1 MSNPIRFFENLR
13 DIYLRYLDSPFDL
26 RYDDLT
32 AERRQLLDQDGRIYR
47 RPLIEPNPAY
57 RSTGQPFPQV
67 AQAVLGATWQPAEIA
82 AASAFISQ
90 GLFPPNY
97 MLHQHQRDVFEEVVV
112 NGMDAVVT
120 TGTGSGKTECFLL
133 PVVASIVRESATWPA
148 PRPRQPQWD
157 WWNPLYD
164 TIRGRGKKAK
174 RFGPPRVSQRAHEN
188 RHAAIRALILYPLN
202 ALVEDQLARL
212 REALDSA
219 GARAWLN
226 TNRRGNPIYFGR
238 YTGRTPV
245 SGNRTSSNTGRLRD
259 ELRNIEQNAQAVA
272 GTAAERFFQRVD
284 GAEMWSRWDM
294 QDAPP
299 DILITNYSM
308 LNIMLMRSIEATI
321 FDQTRQWLAA
331 SPDRVFHLVV
341 DELHTYRGTPGTEVA
356 YLLRALLDRLGL
368 PPGSDK
374 LRIISSSA
382 SLESG
387 TAGLQYLEQF
397 FARDRNRFRVFDEAT
412 YVVPPNPGAAGALGP
427 HAAAFAQF
435 GQAARTG
442 GAAAIPQAAAALAS
456 TVGAPSPTPG
466 ATYQTSLDA
475 TLIYAQAP
483 DALRLA
489 CTAGQQ
495 IRPRPPKELASLLF
509 QGAPAQQAE
518 DAVDGLL
525 TALSNARSS
534 SGLAPLPM
542 RVHLMLRN
550 LQGLWVC
557 TSPACTQAPARTA
570 PCPVGMLHYVPT
582 LTCQCGSRVLELLYC
597 EACGEVFVGGYRSD
611 TGNAN
616 EWYLT
621 PDHPNLEAAPD
632 LASLDRDY
640 ERFAVFWPATGNLTP
655 TTASWTQKTAGT
667 APGTPSVP
675 RAWRRATLDPVDGK
689 VALGVSAGILG
700 YLYYVPPMHGPNP
713 PPAPSGREAYPAI
726 CPRCD
731 ADWRRRDVITSPIR
745 TQRTG
750 FQKIAQVLSDAL
762 LRDLSRPPFSTMRK
776 LVVFSDSRQDAAKLS
791 AGMRFSHYR
800 DAARQALVDSI
811 TQQGAGPQVFSAQC
825 QGQPLAPQAAAA
837 AAAFA
842 STQPADATAIAM
854 SFNPAT
860 APLPCA
866 TYPGLTNQQAAQQ
879 ILQRAAAGPF
889 RLAQIASDV
898 AVRMLATGMNPAGYS
913 QSVLWTNPQDR
924 KGSWRD
930 LYQWPAGAPPIPKP
944 AAQLTSQQQV
954 HLNRVQDRSQAELMD
969 IVFASGRRSMESLL
983 LALPTA
989 DRIANPPPS
998 HLVLE
1003 GADGA
1008 ILLFGS
1014 RKRLSTHSCPSLNAP
1029 PGYVAGYLAAIAQQN
1044 GVSPN
1049 AFIADV
1055 VNYLAATGCLNTTDY
1070 YLNVPS
1076 LCLLGP
1082 APSFREC
1089 TQCRRLHLNPSGD
1102 LCTNCTSPLGPA
1114 QPTAGAQVAPDYYS
1128 YLATQAGSFF
1138 RLNCEE
1144 LTGQTN
1150 KSDARK
1156 RQRLFQDICLP
1167 APQENPLADP
1177 VDLLSVTTTMEAGVD
1192 IGTLVAVMMANM
1204 PPMRFNY
1211 QQRVGRAGRRGAGV
1225 SVALTLCRGR
1235 SHDDYYFQRPL
1246 RITSDPPPQ
1255 PYVDVRRESIIK
1267 RVLAK
1272 EILRQAFS
1280 SLNLFASGG
1289 GESVHGEFGT
1299 VAGWN
1304 QPPAQPPAGAAPGAT
1319 TAQLVAGW
1327 IQANAAEVT
1336 RVIDV
1341 LLAYCDPLL
1350 QAQRPV
1356 LINYCLQ
1363 QLVPRVTHVSMDP
1376 LFPQDALSERLANAG
1391 VLPMFG
1397 FPTRTRYLFHDTPTR
1412 AYPWP
1417 PDDTVDRELDIA
1429 ISQFAPAAE
1438 TVKDGVI
1445 HTSIGVV
1452 DYRPQGIRPVQAPN
1466 PLGPSIAVGVC
1477 AACQAVDGTQ
1487 PPAAT
1492 CPVCGATP
1500 QQDPAYRTLSIS
1512 QPAGFRT
1519 WFGRSRDFDG
1529 TFEWTP
1535 RASRPKMGVSLLPL
1549 ALSANFEVW
1558 ADQETVYIINDNDGR
1573 LFDFEKLA
1581 QGETWVTREALANVG
1596 VNNPS
1601 IDAGAGID
1609 QRALGSVKRTDVMVL
1624 GIRDWPAGVRTSPAG
1639 DAGLGVRAAL
1649 YSFGF
1654 LARRAA
1660 ADRLDV
1666 HEREIKVGLRV
1677 LRDAAGDIVGQIFI
1691 SDSLENGAGYASL
1704 LGSLAEAEALLRYM
1718 VGQSS
1723 PTFYGFL
1730 VSQQHAGPGPNACTT
1745 SCPDCLRDF
1754 SNLPYHSI
1762 LDWRLGLDLARLAL
1776 DATAPIDFGVPYWQG
1791 VVAAAAGPYFAAM
1804 PGWQPMTFGGLSAGR
1819 KNNRAVIITHPLWD
1833 CNPNRFGPQLANAY
1847 AQAVAAGCQ
1856 QVDFKSVFEL
1866 LRRPF

>member
-13 DIYLRYLDSPFDL
+13 DMYLRYLDSPFDI
-26 RYDDLT
+26 RYDNLT

-57 RSTGQPFPQV
+57 RSTGQSFPQI
-67 AQAVLGATWQPAEIA
+67 AQALLGTTWQPNEIA
-82 AASAFISQ
+82 AASSFISQ
-90 GLFPPNY
+90 GLFPPSY
-97 MLHQHQRDVFEEVVV
+97 TLHQHQHDVFQEVVV
-112 NGMDAVVT
+112 NQMDAVVT

-133 PVVASIVRESATWPA
+133 PVVASIVRESAAWPA
-148 PRPRQPQWD
+148 PGPQPPQYD
-157 WWNPLYD
+157 WWNHF
-164 TIRGRGKKAK
+164 TIRGTRRRWA
-174 RFGPPRVSQRAHEN
+174 PRVSQRAHEH
-188 RHAAIRALILYPLN
+188 RTPAIRALVLYPLN

-212 REALDSA
+212 REALDGA
-219 GARAWLN
+219 GARGWLN
-226 TNRRGNPIYFGR
+226 ANRHGNRIYFGR

-245 SGNRTSSNTGRLRD
+245 SGDRTASNAGRLRD
-259 ELRNIEQNAQAVA
+259 ELRNIEQNAHAVA
-272 GTAAERFFQRVD
+272 RTGAERFFQRVD
-284 GAEMWSRWDM
+284 GSEMWSRWDM

-368 PPGSDK
+368 SPNSDQ

-382 SLESG
+382 SLEG
-387 TAGLQYLEQF
+387 GIAGLQYLEQF
-397 FARDRNRFRVFDEAT
+397 FGRDENRFRVIGGPN
-412 YVVPPNPGAAGALGP
+412 YVVPPNPAAAGALSP
-427 HAAAFAQF
+427 HVAAFAQF
-435 GQAARTG
+435 GQVARAGGVAAIAPATG
-442 GAAAIPQAAAALAS
+442 ALAAA
-456 TVGAPSPTPG
+456 VGAPPG
-466 ATYQTSLDA
+466 APGTPYQESLEA
-475 TLIYAQAP
+475 TVVYAQAP

-489 CTAGQQ
+489 CMAGQQ
-495 IRPRPPKELASLLF
+495 IVPRTPEELAPLLF
-509 QGAPAQQAE
+509 PGAPAQQAE

-534 SGLAPLPM
+534 AGLAPLPM

-557 TSPACTQAPARTA
+557 TNPGCTQAPARNG
-570 PCPVGMLHYVPT
+570 PCPCGTLHYVPT

-597 EACGEVFVGGYRSD
+597 EACGEVLVGGYRSD

-640 ERFAVFWPATGNLTP
+640 ERFAVFWPAAGNLVP
-655 TTASWTQKTAGT
+655 TTAAWTQKTAGT
-667 APGTPSVP
+667 PTGAPSVP
-675 RAWRRATLDPVDGK
+675 RAWRQATLDPVDGK
-689 VALGVSAGILG
+689 VGLGVSTGVPG
-700 YLYYVPPMHGPNP
+700 YLYYVPSMHGPNP
-713 PPAPSGREAYPAI
+713 PAAPSGREAYPAI

-731 ADWRRRDVITSPIR
+731 ADWRGRDVITSPIR

-750 FQKIAQVLSDAL
+750 FQKIAQVLSDVL
-762 LRDLSRPPFSTMRK
+762 LRDLSRPPFSTSRK

-800 DAARQALVDSI
+800 DAARQALVDSVS
-811 TQQGAGPQVFSAQC
+811 QQGAGPQAFAAQS
-825 QGQPLAPQAAAA
+825 QGQPLSSQAAAA

-842 STQPADATAIAM
+842 STQPVDATAVAM
-854 SFNPAT
+854 SFNPTT
-860 APLPCA
+860 APLPCP

-889 RLAQIASDV
+889 RLTQIVADV
-898 AVRMLATGMNPAGYS
+898 AARMLAVGMNPAGYS
-913 QSVLWTNPQDR
+913 QNVLWTDPQDR
-924 KGSWRD
+924 DGSWRD

-944 AAQLTSQQQV
+944 ATQLTLQQQG

-969 IVFASGRRSMESLL
+969 IIFASGRRSIESLL
-983 LALPTA
+983 LALPTV
-989 DRIANPPPS
+989 DRISNPPPS
-998 HLVLE
+998 QLVLE

-1008 ILLFGS
+1008 IFLFGS
-1014 RKRLSTHSCPSLNAP
+1014 RKRLSTHACSSISAP
-1029 PGYVAGYLAAIAQQN
+1029 PGYVAGYLAAVAQQN
-1044 GVSPN
+1044 GVNPN
-1049 AFIADV
+1049 ALIADV
-1055 VNYLAATGCLNTTDY
+1055 INYLAASGCLNTAHY
-1070 YLNVPS
+1070 YLNVS
-1076 LCLLGP
+1076 ALCLLRP
-1082 APSFREC
+1082 LASFREC
-1089 TQCRRLHLNPSGD
+1089 TQCRRRHLNPSGG
-1102 LCTNCTSPLGPA
+1102 LCSDCLSPLGPA
-1114 QPTAGAQVAPDYYS
+1114 LPTAGAQLAPDYYS

-1167 APQENPLADP
+1167 WPQENPLVDP

-1192 IGTLVAVMMANM
+1192 IGTLIAVMMANM

-1211 QQRVGRAGRRGAGV
+1211 QQRIGRAGRRGAGV

-1235 SHDDYYFQRPL
+1235 SHDDYYFQRPQ

-1280 SLNLFASGG
+1280 SLKLFAPGG

-1299 VAGWN
+1299 AAEWN
-1304 QPPAQPPAGAAPGAT
+1304 QAPAQPPTGAPPGAT
-1319 TAQLVAGW
+1319 TAQLVAVW
-1327 IQANAAEVT
+1327 IQANAAEVA
-1336 RVIDV
+1336 RVTDV
-1341 LLAYCDPLL
+1341 LLAYCDPSL
-1350 QAQRPV
+1350 QAQRAA
-1356 LINYCLQ
+1356 LISYCLQ
-1363 QLVPRVTHVSMDP
+1363 LLVPRVSQVSIDP

-1397 FPTRTRYLFHDTPTR
+1397 FPTRTRYLFHDRPTR

-1445 HTSIGVV
+1445 HTSVGVV
-1452 DYRPQGIRPVQAPN
+1452 NFRPQGNQPVEAPN
-1466 PLGPSIAVGVC
+1466 PLGPPINVGVC

-1487 PPAAT
+1487 PPAAS

-1500 QQDPAYRTLSIS
+1500 QQTPGYRIMGIS

-1519 WFGRSRDFDG
+1519 CFGRSRDFDG

-1549 ALSANFEVW
+1549 APQANFEVW

-1601 IDAGAGID
+1601 IDSGAGVD

-1624 GIRDWPAGVRTSPAG
+1624 GIQNWPAGVRTSPAG

-1660 ADRLDV
+1660 ADQLDV

-1677 LRDAAGDIVGQIFI
+1677 LRDAAGDIIGQIFI

-1704 LGSLAEAEALLRYM
+1704 LGTPARAEALLQYM
-1718 VGQSS
+1718 VGQLS

-1776 DATAPIDFGVPYWQG
+1776 NPAAPIDFSVPYWQG
-1791 VVAAAAGPYFAAM
+1791 VDAAAAGPYVAAM
-1804 PGWQPMTFGGLSAGR
+1804 PGWQPVTFGGLYAGR
-1819 KNNRAVIITHPLWD
+1819 RNNRAVIITHPLWD
-1833 CNPNRFGPQLANAY
+1833 CDPNRFGPQLANAY

-1856 QVDFKSVFEL
+1856 QVGFKSVFEV

>member
-1 MSNPIRFFENLR
+1 M
-13 DIYLRYLDSPFDL
+13 
-26 RYDDLT
+26 
-32 AERRQLLDQDGRIYR
+32 RR
-47 RPLIEPNPAY
+47 
-57 RSTGQPFPQV
+57 
-67 AQAVLGATWQPAEIA
+67 
-82 AASAFISQ
+82 
-90 GLFPPNY
+90 
-97 MLHQHQRDVFEEVVV
+97 
-112 NGMDAVVT
+112 
-120 TGTGSGKTECFLL
+120 
-133 PVVASIVRESATWPA
+133 
-148 PRPRQPQWD
+148 
-157 WWNPLYD
+157 
-164 TIRGRGKKAK
+164 
-174 RFGPPRVSQRAHEN
+174 
-188 RHAAIRALILYPLN
+188 
-202 ALVEDQLARL
+202 
-212 REALDSA
+212 
-219 GARAWLN
+219 
-226 TNRRGNPIYFGR
+226 
-238 YTGRTPV
+238 
-245 SGNRTSSNTGRLRD
+245 
-259 ELRNIEQNAQAVA
+259 
-272 GTAAERFFQRVD
+272 
-284 GAEMWSRWDM
+284 
-294 QDAPP
+294 
-299 DILITNYSM
+299 
-308 LNIMLMRSIEATI
+308 
-321 FDQTRQWLAA
+321 
-331 SPDRVFHLVV
+331 
-341 DELHTYRGTPGTEVA
+341 
-356 YLLRALLDRLGL
+356 
-368 PPGSDK
+368 
-374 LRIISSSA
+374 
-382 SLESG
+382 
-387 TAGLQYLEQF
+387 
-397 FARDRNRFRVFDEAT
+397 
-412 YVVPPNPGAAGALGP
+412 
-427 HAAAFAQF
+427 
-435 GQAARTG
+435 
-442 GAAAIPQAAAALAS
+442 
-456 TVGAPSPTPG
+456 
-466 ATYQTSLDA
+466 
-475 TLIYAQAP
+475 
-483 DALRLA
+483 
-489 CTAGQQ
+489 
-495 IRPRPPKELASLLF
+495 
-509 QGAPAQQAE
+509 
-518 DAVDGLL
+518 
-525 TALSNARSS
+525 ARS
-534 SGLAPLPM
+534 

-557 TSPACTQAPARTA
+557 TSPACTHAPARTG
-570 PCPVGMLHYVPT
+570 PCPVGTLHYVPT
-582 LTCQCGSRVLELLYC
+582 LTCQCGSRVLELVYC

-632 LASLDRDY
+632 LAFLDRDY

-667 APGTPSVP
+667 ASGTPSVP
-675 RAWRRATLDPVDGK
+675 RAWRRATLDPLDGRLG
-689 VALGVSAGILG
+689 LGVSAGIPG
-700 YLYYVPPMHGPNP
+700 YLYYVPPLHGPNP

-731 ADWRRRDVITSPIR
+731 ADWRRRDVVTSPIR

-750 FQKIAQVLSDAL
+750 FQKIAQVLSDVL
-762 LRDLSRPPFSTMRK
+762 LRDLSRPPFSTARK

-800 DAARQALVDSI
+800 DAARQALVDSV
-811 TQQGAGPQVFSAQC
+811 TQQGAGPQAFAAQC
-825 QGQPLAPQAAAA
+825 QGQPLASQAAAA
-837 AAAFA
+837 TAFA
-842 STQPADATAIAM
+842 GTQPADATAIAM

-860 APLPCA
+860 ASLPCA

-889 RLAQIASDV
+889 RLTQIVSDI
-898 AVRMLATGMNPAGYS
+898 AVRMLAAGMNPAGYS
-913 QSVLWTNPQDR
+913 QNVLWTNPQDR
-924 KGSWRD
+924 GGSWRD

-944 AAQLTSQQQV
+944 AAQLMPQQQV
-954 HLNRVQDRSQAELMD
+954 HLNRIQDRSQAELMD
-969 IVFASGRRSMESLL
+969 IVFASGRRSIESLL
-983 LALPTA
+983 LALPTV

-998 HLVLE
+998 QLVLE

-1008 ILLFGS
+1008 IFLFGS
-1014 RKRLSTHSCPSLNAP
+1014 RKRLSTHSCSSNSTP
-1029 PGYVAGYLAAIAQQN
+1029 PGYVVAYLGAVAQQN
-1044 GVSPN
+1044 GANPS
-1049 AFIADV
+1049 AFVADV
-1055 VNYLAATGCLNTTDY
+1055 MGYLAATGCLNTVHY

-1082 APSFREC
+1082 PPAFREC
-1089 TQCRRLHLNPSGD
+1089 TQCRRIHLNPSGG
-1102 LCTNCTSPLGPA
+1102 LCADCLSPLGPA
-1114 QPTAGAQVAPDYYS
+1114 QPTAGAHLMPEYYS

-1235 SHDDYYFQRPL
+1235 SHDDYYFQRPQ

-1280 SLNLFASGG
+1280 WLNLFAPGG
-1289 GESVHGEFGT
+1289 GENVHGEFGAAT
-1299 VAGWN
+1299 AWIQV
-1304 QPPAQPPAGAAPGAT
+1304 PAQPPAGAPPGAT

-1327 IQANAAEVT
+1327 IQTNAAEVA
-1336 RVIDV
+1336 RVTDV
-1341 LLAYCDPLL
+1341 LLAYCDQSL
-1350 QAQRPV
+1350 QSQRAP

-1363 QLVPRVTHVSMDP
+1363 QLVLRVTHVSIDP

-1397 FPTRTRYLFHDTPTR
+1397 FPTRTRYLFHDRPTR

-1417 PDDTVDRELDIA
+1417 PDETVDRELDIA

-1452 DYRPQGIRPVQAPN
+1452 DYRPQGNQPVEAPN
-1466 PLGPSIAVGVC
+1466 PLGPSIGLGVC
-1477 AACQAVDGTQ
+1477 GACQAVDGTQ
-1487 PPAAT
+1487 PPAAS

-1500 QQDPAYRTLSIS
+1500 HQTPGYRTMNVS

-1549 ALSANFEVW
+1549 TPRANFEVW
-1558 ADQETVYIINDNDGR
+1558 ADQETVYVINDNDGR

-1581 QGETWVTREALANVG
+1581 QSETWITREALANVG

-1601 IDAGAGID
+1601 IDAGAGVD
-1609 QRALGSVKRTDVMVL
+1609 PRALGSVKTTDVMIL
-1624 GIRDWPAGVRTSPAG
+1624 GIQNWPSGVQTSPAG
-1639 DAGLGVRAAL
+1639 VAGLGVRAAL

-1677 LRDAAGDIVGQIFI
+1677 LRDAAGNIVGQIFI

-1704 LGSLAEAEALLRYM
+1704 LGSPVEAEALLQYM

-1754 SNLPYHSI
+1754 SNLSYHSI

-1776 DATAPIDFGVPYWQG
+1776 DPVAPIDFSVPYWQG
-1791 VVAAAAGPYFAAM
+1791 VDAAAAGPYFAAM
-1804 PGWQPMTFGGLSAGR
+1804 PGWQPVTFCGLYAGR
-1819 KNNRAVIITHPLWD
+1819 RNNRAVIITHPLWD
-1833 CNPNRFGPQLANAY
+1833 CDPNRFGPQLANAY

-1856 QVDFKSVFEL
+1856 QVDFKSVFEV

>member
-13 DIYLRYLDSPFDL
+13 DMYLRYLDSPFDL
-26 RYDDLT
+26 RYGDLT
-32 AERRQLLDQDGRIYR
+32 TERRQLLDQDGRIFR

-57 RSTGQPFPQV
+57 RSTGQSFSQV
-67 AQAVLGATWQPAEIA
+67 AQALLGGTWQPNEIA
-82 AASAFISQ
+82 EASGFISQ

-97 MLHQHQRDVFEEVVV
+97 TLYRHQRDVFEEVVV

-148 PRPRQPQWD
+148 PGQRPAQVD
-157 WWNPLYD
+157 WWNHFAIQGTRRRWAL
-164 TIRGRGKKAK
+164 
-174 RFGPPRVSQRAHEN
+174 RVSQRAHET
-188 RHAAIRALILYPLN
+188 RSPAVRALILYPMN
-202 ALVEDQLARL
+202 ALVEDQLGRL
-212 REALDSA
+212 REALDGA
-219 GARAWLN
+219 AARAWLGA
-226 TNRRGNPIYFGR
+226 NRHGNLIYFGR

-245 SGNRTSSNTGRLRD
+245 SGERTASNTGRLRD

-272 GTAAERFFQRVD
+272 GTAAERFFQSVN

-294 QDAPP
+294 QDSPP

-321 FDQTRQWLAA
+321 FDQTRQWLRA

-356 YLLRALLDRLGL
+356 YLLRALLDRLDL
-368 PPGSDK
+368 PPNSPQ

-387 TAGLQYLEQF
+387 TAGLQYLEQLF
-397 FARDRNRFRVFDEAT
+397 GRDRNRFRVIGGAA
-412 YVVPPNPGAAGALGP
+412 YVVPPNPGAAGALSP
-427 HAAAFAQF
+427 HATAFAQF
-435 GQAARTG
+435 EQAVRAG
-442 GAAAIPQAAAALAS
+442 GVAAIPEAASALAVA
-456 TVGAPSPTPG
+456 VGAPPSAAGTPYQESLE
-466 ATYQTSLDA
+466 ATVVH
-475 TLIYAQAP
+475 AQAP

-489 CTAGQQ
+489 CTTGQQ
-495 IRPRPPKELASLLF
+495 IVPRTPEELAPLLF
-509 QGAPAQQAE
+509 PGAPAQQAE
-518 DAVDGLL
+518 DSVDGLL
-525 TALSNARSS
+525 TAFSNARSS
-534 SGLAPLPM
+534 AGLAPLPM

-557 TSPACTQAPARTA
+557 TNPGCTQVPARSG
-570 PCPVGMLHYVPT
+570 PCPSGMLHYVPT

-597 EACGEVFVGGYRSD
+597 EACGEVLVGGYRSE

-640 ERFAVFWPATGNLTP
+640 ERFAVFWPASGNLAP
-655 TTASWTQKTAGT
+655 TTSSWMQKTAGT
-667 APGTPSVP
+667 APGAPSVP

-689 VALGVSAGILG
+689 VGLGVSAGIPG

-731 ADWRRRDVITSPIR
+731 ADWRGRDVITSPIR

-750 FQKIAQVLSDAL
+750 FQKIAQVLSDVL
-762 LRDLSRPPFSTMRK
+762 LRDLSRPPFSTGRK

-800 DAARQALVDSI
+800 DAARQALVDAVS
-811 TQQGAGPQVFSAQC
+811 QQGAGPQAFAAQC
-825 QGQPLAPQAAAA
+825 QGQSLVPQAAAA

-860 APLPCA
+860 ASLPCA

-889 RLAQIASDV
+889 RLTQIVADV
-898 AVRMLATGMNPAGYS
+898 AVRMLAVGMNPAGYS
-913 QSVLWTNPQDR
+913 QNVLWTNPQDR
-924 KGSWRD
+924 EGSWRD
-930 LYQWPAGAPPIPKP
+930 LYQWPPGAPPTPRP
-944 AAQLTSQQQV
+944 TAQLTLQQQV

-969 IVFASGRRSMESLL
+969 IIFASGRRSIESLL
-983 LALPTA
+983 LALPTV

-998 HLVLE
+998 QLVLE

-1008 ILLFGS
+1008 IFLFGS
-1014 RKRLSTHSCPSLNAP
+1014 RKRLSTHSCLSLSTA
-1029 PGYVAGYLAAIAQQN
+1029 PGYVAGYLAAVAQQN
-1044 GVSPN
+1044 GANPT

-1055 VNYLAATGCLNTTDY
+1055 INYLAATGCLNTAHY

-1076 LCLLGP
+1076 VCLLGP
-1082 APSFREC
+1082 PPSFREC
-1089 TQCRRLHLNPSGD
+1089 TQCRRIHLNPSGG
-1102 LCTNCTSPLGPA
+1102 LCADCMSPLGPA
-1114 QPTAGAQVAPDYYS
+1114 LPTAGAQLTPDYYS

-1177 VDLLSVTTTMEAGVD
+1177 VDLLGVTTTMEAGVD

-1235 SHDDYYFQRPL
+1235 SHDDYYFQRPQ

-1280 SLNLFASGG
+1280 SLNLFAPGG
-1289 GESVHGEFGT
+1289 GESVHGEFGK
-1299 VAGWN
+1299 AADWN
-1304 QPPAQPPAGAAPGAT
+1304 QPPAQPPADAPPGAT

-1327 IQANAAEVT
+1327 IQANAAEVA
-1336 RVIDV
+1336 RVTDV
-1341 LLAYCDPLL
+1341 LLAYCDPSL
-1350 QAQRPV
+1350 QAQRAA
-1356 LINYCLQ
+1356 LINYCVQ
-1363 QLVPRVTHVSMDP
+1363 QLVPRVSQVSIDP
-1376 LFPQDALSERLANAG
+1376 RFPQDALSECLANAG

-1397 FPTRTRYLFHDTPTR
+1397 FPTRTRYLFHDRPTR

-1445 HTSIGVV
+1445 HSSIGVV
-1452 DYRPQGIRPVQAPN
+1452 DYRPQGNQPVEAPN
-1466 PLGPSIAVGVC
+1466 PLGPSIGVGVC

-1487 PPAAT
+1487 PPAAS

-1500 QQDPAYRTLSIS
+1500 QQTPGYRTMNIS

-1535 RASRPKMGVSLLPL
+1535 RASRPKMGVALLPL
-1549 ALSANFEVW
+1549 TPRANFQVW
-1558 ADQETVYIINDNDGR
+1558 ADQETVYVINDNDGR

-1581 QGETWVTREALANVG
+1581 QGETWVTRLALANVG

-1601 IDAGAGID
+1601 IDVGAGID
-1609 QRALGSVKRTDVMVL
+1609 QRALGSVKTTDVMVL
-1624 GIRDWPAGVRTSPAG
+1624 GIQNWPAGVRSSPAG

-1677 LRDAAGDIVGQIFI
+1677 LRDAAGEIVGQIFI

-1704 LGSLAEAEALLRYM
+1704 LGSPAEAEALLQYM

-1723 PTFYGFL
+1723 ATFFGFL
-1730 VSQQHAGPGPNACTT
+1730 VGQQHAGPGPNACTT

-1776 DATAPIDFGVPYWQG
+1776 DPAAPIDFSVPYWQG
-1791 VVAAAAGPYFAAM
+1791 VDAAAAGPYFAGM
-1804 PGWQPMTFGGLSAGR
+1804 PGWQAVTFGGLYAGR
-1819 KNNRAVIITHPLWD
+1819 RNNRAVIITHPLWD
-1833 CNPNRFGPQLANAY
+1833 CDPNRFGPQLANAY
-1847 AQAVAAGCQ
+1847 AQAAAAGCQ
-1856 QVDFKSVFEL
+1856 QVRFKSVFEV